1 MAGDT
6 IGNRSQVQSE
16 SHLIQNGTPTRM
28 DKTAAALFRL
38 RVVFAPSALFAL
50 FALFGFLAQ
59 TTPSLAASDGTL
71 GITSKATTTVSI
83 IRGETARASGLEDII
98 LWPWFQGE
106 PAPVGDA
113 TACIYTS
120 TGSYQMTASS
130 ANGAG
135 TGFRLTSGPSYL
147 DYTVRW
153 NDGVTGLIS
162 ISHGVPVTGLLGDS
176 TSTTCNGSNPA
187 TIQVQ
192 IFNSQMQAAP
202 IGLYGDTLTIV
213 ITPQ

>member
-1 MAGDT
+1 
-6 IGNRSQVQSE
+6 
-16 SHLIQNGTPTRM
+16 M
-28 DKTAAALFRL
+28 DKKVAASIRL
-38 RVVFAPSALFAL
+38 PVVFALLA
-50 FALFGFLAQ
+50 FLAW

-98 LWPWFQGE
+98 LSPWFQGE

-120 TGSYQMTASS
+120 TGSYQMTALS
-130 ANGAG
+130 ANGVG

-153 NDGVTGLIS
+153 NDGITGLTS
-162 ISHGVPVTGLLGDS
+162 ITHGVPVTGLVGDS

-192 IFNSQMQAAP
+192 ISNSQMQAAP

>member
-16 SHLIQNGTPTRM
+16 SLPIQNGMPTRM

-38 RVVFAPSALFAL
+38 RVVFAPSAL

-98 LWPWFQGE
+98 LSPWFQGE
-106 PAPVGDA
+106 PAPVGAA

-153 NDGVTGLIS
+153 NDGVTGLTS
-162 ISHGVPVTGLLGDS
+162 ISHGVPVTGLVGDS
-176 TSTTCNGSNPA
+176 TSTTCNGSSPA